1 MAVTKMVR
9 ALVLIAGVTS
19 VTGCATYYNHYGR
32 FTAENSSG
40 ETRDYLVRWQT
51 AEYPDWWLASD
62 RSTPVSLETQCS
74 ERVLTFVDNS
84 NEDWNSRCATAD
96 NSVVWCGDSR
106 RDRLSDA
113 TPQKAEALLCG
124 WISTTPATH
133 GILGLGT
140 DLEIN
145 IRCEPMQPTIG
156 EGKEQRNFDY
166 LKASPVPYAVAVK
179 RVEKGSEWDYM
190 VRPDEKACKAD

>member
-1 MAVTKMVR
+1 MLRRIDPMAVTKMVR

-74 ERVLTFVDNS
+74 ERVLTFVDTPM
-84 NEDWNSRCATAD
+84 RTGTA
-96 NSVVWCGDSR
+96 V
-106 RDRLSDA
+106 
-113 TPQKAEALLCG
+113 
-124 WISTTPATH
+124 
-133 GILGLGT
+133 
-140 DLEIN
+140 
-145 IRCEPMQPTIG
+145 
-156 EGKEQRNFDY
+156 
-166 LKASPVPYAVAVK
+166 
-179 RVEKGSEWDYM
+179 
-190 VRPDEKACKAD
+190 VRPQ

>member
-1 MAVTKMVR
+1 MAVIKMVR
-9 ALVLIAGVTS
+9 MLVLVASIVS

-32 FTAENSSG
+32 FAAENSSG
-40 ETRDYLVRWQT
+40 ETRDYLVSWQT
-51 AEYPDWWLASD
+51 ADYPDWWLVSD

-74 ERVLTFVDNS
+74 ERVLAFVDDS
-84 NEDWNSRCATAD
+84 NEEWNSSCAASEH
-96 NSVVWCGDSR
+96 SVVWCGEAR
-106 RDRLSDA
+106 RDRTPDA
-113 TPQKAEALLCG
+113 NVPKVDAPLCG
-124 WISTTPATH
+124 WINTSPAAQ

-140 DLEIN
+140 ELEIH
-145 IRCEPMQPTIG
+145 IRCEPLRPTIG

-190 VRPDEKACKAD
+190 IRPDEKVCKQD